1 MRRRKFITLLGGAA
15 AAWPLAV
22 RAQQPAKL
30 PRIGFLSAGVA
41 DWRRNA
47 FKEGLRE
54 LRYIEGETIAI
65 EWRFSGDRVERL
77 PELAASLVQLGVDLI
92 VATSTVPADAAR
104 AATSAIPT
112 VFVGVS
118 DPVEFGF
125 IKSLAQPGGNMT
137 GLANT
142 NVELSAK
149 RLEILREVL
158 PRVTRIAVLWNPTNP
173 SSRAGLHELEDPA
186 RALGIELYPFEAR
199 GAIELGGALVALM
212 ERRPEALF
220 VLPNPLFSQFEQ
232 DLAEFTTR
240 HRLPTMYGNREYV
253 DAGGLISY
261 GPNLTDMYRRAAAY
275 VDKILRGAKP
285 ADLPVE
291 RPTKFELAINLR
303 TAKAIGLEVPPIML
317 TRADQVIE

>member
-1 MRRRKFITLLGGAA
+1 MKRREFITLLSGA
-15 AAWPLAV
+15 AAWPISA

-30 PRIGFLSAGVA
+30 PRIGFLSTGAA
-41 DWRRNA
+41 DSLSDA

-54 LRYIEGETIAI
+54 LRYVEGQTIAI

-77 PELAASLVQLGVDLI
+77 PELAAGLVRLGVDLI
-92 VATSTVPADAAR
+92 VVTTTAPANAAR
-104 AATSAIPT
+104 AASSTIPI
-112 VFVGVS
+112 VFVSVS

-149 RLEILREVL
+149 RLEILREML
-158 PRVTRIAVLWNPTNP
+158 PRVTRIAVLWNPTVSVN
-173 SSRAGLHELEDPA
+173 RAALRELEEAA
-186 RALGIELYPFEAR
+186 RALGVELYPFEAQ

-220 VLPNPLFSQFEQ
+220 VVPNPLFAQFAQE
-232 DLAEFTTR
+232 LADFTTR
-240 HRLPTMYGNREYV
+240 HRLPTMHGFRENV
-253 DAGGLISY
+253 EAGGLMSY
-261 GPNLTDMYRRAAAY
+261 GPNLTDMFRRAATY
-275 VDKILRGAKP
+275 VDKILKGEKP

-291 RPTKFELAINLR
+291 RPTKFELVINLK

-317 TRADQVIE
+317 TRADEVIE

>member
-1 MRRRKFITLLGGAA
+1 MKRREFITLLSGA
-15 AAWPLAV
+15 AAWPIAA
-22 RAQQPAKL
+22 RAQRPAKL
-30 PRIGFLSAGVA
+30 PRIGFLSTGAA
-41 DWRRNA
+41 DPLSDA

-54 LRYIEGETIAI
+54 LRYVEGQTIAI

-77 PELAASLVQLGVDLI
+77 PELAAGLVRLGVDLI
-92 VATSTVPADAAR
+92 VVTTTAPANAAR
-104 AATSAIPT
+104 AASSTIPI
-112 VFVGVS
+112 VFVSVS

-149 RLEILREVL
+149 RLEILRELL
-158 PRVTRIAVLWNPTNP
+158 PRVTRIAVLWNPTVSVN
-173 SSRAGLHELEDPA
+173 RAALRELEDAA
-186 RALGIELYPFEAR
+186 RALGVELYPFEAQ

-220 VLPNPLFSQFEQ
+220 VVPNPLFFQFAQE
-232 DLAEFTTR
+232 LADFTTR
-240 HRLPTMYGNREYV
+240 HRLPTMHGFRENV
-253 DAGGLISY
+253 QAGGLMSY
-261 GPNLTDMYRRAAAY
+261 GPSLTDMYRRAATY
-275 VDKILRGAKP
+275 VDKILKGEKP

-291 RPTKFELAINLR
+291 RPTKFELVINLK

-317 TRADQVIE
+317 TRADEVIE

>member
-1 MRRRKFITLLGGAA
+1 
-15 AAWPLAV
+15 
-22 RAQQPAKL
+22 
-30 PRIGFLSAGVA
+30 
-41 DWRRNA
+41 
-47 FKEGLRE
+47 
-54 LRYIEGETIAI
+54 
-65 EWRFSGDRVERL
+65 
-77 PELAASLVQLGVDLI
+77 LVQLGVDLI

-104 AATSAIPT
+104 ATTSAIPT

-173 SSRAGLHELEDPA
+173 SSRAGLRELEDPA

-212 ERRPEALF
+212 ERRPEALL
-220 VLPNPLFSQFEQ
+220 VLPNPLFSQFEL

>member
-1 MRRRKFITLLGGAA
+1 MKRRDFITLVGGA
-15 AAWPLAV
+15 AAWPLAA
-22 RAQQPAKL
+22 RAQRQAKP
-30 PRIGFLSAGVA
+30 PRIGFLSMGAA
-41 DWRRNA
+41 DSRSDA

-54 LRYIEGETIAI
+54 LRYVEGETIAI
-65 EWRFSGDRVERL
+65 EWRFSGDRIERL
-77 PELAASLVQLGVDLI
+77 PELAAGLVRLGVDLM
-92 VATSTVPADAAR
+92 VVTSTAPANAAR
-104 AATSAIPT
+104 AATSAIPI

-118 DPVEFGF
+118 DPVEFGYV
-125 IKSLAQPGGNMT
+125 KGLAQPGGNMT

-173 SSRAGLHELEDPA
+173 SSRAGLRELEDPA
-186 RALGIELYPFEAR
+186 RALGIELYPFEAQ
-199 GAIELGGALVALM
+199 GAIELGGALVTLM

-220 VLPNPLFSQFEQ
+220 VLPNPLFGQFAQE
-232 DLAEFTTR
+232 LADFTTR
-240 HRLPTMYGNREYV
+240 HHLPTIYGNREYA

-275 VDKILRGAKP
+275 VDKILKGTKP

-291 RPTKFELAINLR
+291 RPTKFELVINLK

-317 TRADQVIE
+317 TRADEVIE

>member
-1 MRRRKFITLLGGAA
+1 MSIRRREFITLLGGT
-15 AAWPLAV
+15 AAWPLAA
-22 RAQQPAKL
+22 RAQQAGKV
-30 PRIGFLSAGVA
+30 PRIGFLSTGAA
-41 DWRRNA
+41 DSHSNA
-47 FKEGLRE
+47 FKEALRE
-54 LRYIEGETIAI
+54 LRYVEGETIAI

-77 PELAASLVQLGVDLI
+77 PELAAGLVRLGVDLM
-92 VATSTVPADAAR
+92 VVTSTAPANAAR
-104 AATSAIPT
+104 AATSTTPI
-112 VFVGVS
+112 VFVAVS

-173 SSRAGLHELEDPA
+173 SSRAGLLELEDPA
-186 RALGIELYPFEAR
+186 RALGVELYPFEAQ

-212 ERRPEALF
+212 ERRPEAL
-220 VLPNPLFSQFEQ
+220 VLPNPLFSQFAQE
-232 DLAEFTTR
+232 LADFTTR
-240 HRLPTMYGNREYV
+240 HRLPTMYGVRENAE
-253 DAGGLISY
+253 AGGLMSY
-261 GPNLTDMYRRAAAY
+261 GPNLTDMNRRAATF
-275 VDKILRGAKP
+275 VDKILKGAKP

-291 RPTKFELAINLR
+291 RPTKFELVINLK

-317 TRADQVIE
+317 TRADEVIE

>member
-1 MRRRKFITLLGGAA
+1 MKRRQFITLLSGA
-15 AAWPLAV
+15 AAWPISA

-30 PRIGFLSAGVA
+30 PRIGFLSTEAA
-41 DWRRNA
+41 DSLSDA

-54 LRYIEGETIAI
+54 LRYVEGQTIAI
-65 EWRFSGDRVERL
+65 DWRFSGDRVERL
-77 PELAASLVQLGVDLI
+77 PELAAGLVRLGVDLI
-92 VATSTVPADAAR
+92 VVTTTAPANAAR
-104 AATSAIPT
+104 AASSTIPI
-112 VFVGVS
+112 VFVSVS

-149 RLEILREVL
+149 RLEILRELL
-158 PRVTRIAVLWNPTNP
+158 PRVTRIAVLWNPTVSVN
-173 SSRAGLHELEDPA
+173 RAALRELEDAA
-186 RALGIELYPFEAR
+186 RALGVELYPFEAQ

-220 VLPNPLFSQFEQ
+220 VVPNPLFFQFAQE
-232 DLAEFTTR
+232 LADFTTR
-240 HRLPTMYGNREYV
+240 HRLPTMHGFRENV
-253 DAGGLISY
+253 QAGGLMSY
-261 GPNLTDMYRRAAAY
+261 GPSLTDMYRRAATY
-275 VDKILRGAKP
+275 VDKILKGEKP

-291 RPTKFELAINLR
+291 RPTKFELVINLK

-317 TRADQVIE
+317 TRADEVIE

>member
-1 MRRRKFITLLGGAA
+1 MKRRQFITLLSGA
-15 AAWPLAV
+15 AAWPISA

-30 PRIGFLSAGVA
+30 PRIGFLSTEAA
-41 DWRRNA
+41 DSLSDA

-54 LRYIEGETIAI
+54 LRYVEGQTIAI

-77 PELAASLVQLGVDLI
+77 PELAAGLVRLGVDLI
-92 VATSTVPADAAR
+92 VVTTTAPANAAR
-104 AATSAIPT
+104 AASSTIPI
-112 VFVGVS
+112 VFVSVS

-125 IKSLAQPGGNMT
+125 IKSLAQPGGNIT

-149 RLEILREVL
+149 RLEILREML
-158 PRVTRIAVLWNPTNP
+158 PRVTRIAVLWNPTVSVN
-173 SSRAGLHELEDPA
+173 RAALRELEEAA
-186 RALGIELYPFEAR
+186 RALGVELYPFEAQ

-220 VLPNPLFSQFEQ
+220 VVPNPLFAQFAQE
-232 DLAEFTTR
+232 LADFTTR
-240 HRLPTMYGNREYV
+240 HRLPTMHGFRENV
-253 DAGGLISY
+253 EAGGLMSY
-261 GPNLTDMYRRAAAY
+261 GPNLTDMFRRAATY
-275 VDKILRGAKP
+275 VDKILKGEKP

-291 RPTKFELAINLR
+291 RPTKFELVINLK

-317 TRADQVIE
+317 TRADEVIE